1 MEPRNTPPLG
11 GMNTPPPGR
20 KRPRTDKPPSN
31 MYGDKRRREQETSY
45 MQELVELITSVSN
58 PESLN
63 MTQEKLAP
71 LLERWNQ
78 MNRKDQ
84 QQELEQQGSEVQHS
98 QVSSSKPGML
108 SGDSL
113 ESVLLQTLDGF
124 LFVVNMNNNKA
135 EIEYVSGN
143 IQSYLNYKKEELI
156 GQSIYNFIHVGDH
169 NHSISCLVPNSSNSG
184 GMWKSDQSGASVSR
198 SFTCRMQIKCEDSNN
213 GINQE
218 TRYENMKCSAMLK
231 PATEKDGESSS
242 SAEGEGTSHLYIIAQ
257 RASDEDR
264 SSSML
269 PSIEEMGM
277 ELDVNCCILSVDTSK
292 VKPPYHS
299 REEMISQPIYK
310 YCFSSD
316 RIEMRKYFDEVKEK
330 GSANSPPYSFQLF
343 PELWVYVQMKSH
355 IQKNSINGQTEIV
368 VVHTIIRDAELSKK
382 LKSPPSTSSQATTTP
397 TSRVLEAL
405 SNMKP
410 GLHTSTVNQLTRIMM
425 QRSKQKQQH
434 QHQQQQQQQHQQQ
447 QQQQQ
452 QQGLGYGAN
461 SMNMHPQDRLMPIHQ
476 GGGGM
481 MLAGTPPLPDRTNF
495 QGMNTFGQVPNASN
509 ANIVS
514 QVVGGAPMPNL
525 EPSTL
530 THMPSSSGHGRPGV
544 ELDDNDVFLPNL
556 KSQDPS
562 KLQHED
568 GKDKRKSVDNP
579 SPDTNDET
587 DNEFL
592 RRNILLSKLLED
604 EETNIDN
611 LDDEIVKGSPPTT
624 SAAST
629 TVHAKHQSSKPPP
642 VHRKDVLDNTLLKTM
657 LEEEQIR
664 QHQVAEVNPKKLEQS
679 ERERATS
686 KSTLLASMLD
696 GDPSKMFGSG
706 KLPKEQPGF
715 ISSTIVSTTTAL
727 RNRSDSLE
735 DRKGDGEKKEGGPKK
750 TKKKNE
756 LLERLLREED
766 PCSSSDQNQNLKK
779 SQDKSEGS
787 PNKDTTTSPTVT
799 TTKPR
804 LSSNQTDFSSMLDD
818 DSSLLSDEESNSV
831 IQQIIQAASNFPDDL
846 GANNPNLIVDILK
859 EFENSTN
866 VVEREFVK
874 QILSPEQQLSNQM
887 KAQGNLPPYK
897 DQMDQQQQQHQQQ
910 QQQQQQQHQQQQ
922 QQQQQH
928 FTNLNQA
935 AAAPRGSNSQGT
947 SYTNDNTNM
956 NFRQM
961 GMGIPANSPM
971 NTGTTGTFNNLPGPP
986 SMLQG
991 LMPGNPSQTMNK
1003 APQFVP
1009 NPESMYRPG
1018 QNMPVSTQADKMK
1031 EKTVGNGGLGN
1042 EDSEEFIQQLEQVLS
1057 SGELDMS
1064 LPRSS
1069 STPSSQ
1075 DNFSNLWNNKQ
1086 APAVPSSAQPTNI
1099 PSQSM
1104 PTNSYTQGVPVAA
1117 GGGKPMGQ
1125 VMGHPASVGNQQV
1138 MPDGNAMQM
1147 PNSGMVSSTMMPGMG
1162 QPRFQTTPGGNP
1174 RPGYPSSMPL
1184 SNQMQSMMPMQ
1195 GTGHPP
1201 DTMTRQPNSQL
1212 KNALM
1217 KKQQQQRWQEQHRQ
1231 QQQQQQQQQ
1240 MLQQQRLMQQQQQ
1253 QKNLMMLQQKQQQQ
1267 TFTGPQKANIPY
1279 SNQMGNFPNHPM
1291 QPGGSMGP
1299 RPMHHGMQ
1307 QQFPQG
1313 APSARPSPDY
1323 GHQFGQMMPQNRS
1336 MPSAYQG
1343 SVPQHNM
1350 HMPGF
1355 HGPDFSGGMTP
1366 GGSMG
1371 PAGNMNA
1378 LSGMMHNPNRMAQ
1391 MGNQH
1396 PGMGMNPAMGGT
1408 GMPQT
1413 TAMNPNLRPNMRPG
1427 VSMGS
1432 RMANPP
1438 LNRSMSMPQSTM
1450 NPYQMQNSQNFAN
1463 FAPNNPNMAIR
1474 PTGGGMGGISRQAS
1488 MPDAMNANMW
1498 NGGSTGN
1505 VPGPYNTAVATSA
1518 SSMAANQFGNTGGGM
1533 EFQNMMQRGGM
1544 PGQMGHSTMGN
1555 NPNMAAV
1562 NMQPPNQQGGFPG
1575 GQGNPQQT
1583 ASTTTNNSGTSYP
1596 TSGSGVTAGMMQ
1608 QHGGNS
1614 ELDKMMNFDFN
1625 KPDGMMGQNPAMP
1638 PQAGIPD
1645 TSGNARR
1652 MQMNN
1657 TQNRVHK
1664 EAKARFQKF
1673 CKYSDA
1679 KEAPDASTRVANLF
1693 RNQLIGMAPNLPT
1706 NDVGVPSTFLATPGS
1721 NQQRVPQENMDQSGG
1736 DSQDDGNKHSLLQ
1749 KLLSST

>member
-368 VVHTIIRDAELSKK
+368 VVHTIIRTFKEVKITTQHKQPSYYDSNFKSFRSPVQHEAWFTHVDCKPTDAYHDAEIQTETTT
-382 LKSPPSTSSQATTTP
+382 STSTTTTAAASTAATTT
-397 TSRVLEAL
+397 TTTRSRA
-405 SNMKP
+405 
-410 GLHTSTVNQLTRIMM
+410 
-425 QRSKQKQQH
+425 
-434 QHQQQQQQQHQQQ
+434 
-447 QQQQQ
+447 
-452 QQGLGYGAN
+452 
-461 SMNMHPQDRLMPIHQ
+461 
-476 GGGGM
+476 
-481 MLAGTPPLPDRTNF
+481 
-495 QGMNTFGQVPNASN
+495 
-509 ANIVS
+509 
-514 QVVGGAPMPNL
+514 
-525 EPSTL
+525 
-530 THMPSSSGHGRPGV
+530 GV

-897 DQMDQQQQQHQQQ
+897 DQMDQQQQQ
-910 QQQQQQQHQQQQ
+910 
-922 QQQQQH
+922 
-928 FTNLNQA
+928 
-935 AAAPRGSNSQGT
+935 
-947 SYTNDNTNM
+947 
-956 NFRQM
+956 
-961 GMGIPANSPM
+961 
-971 NTGTTGTFNNLPGPP
+971 
-986 SMLQG
+986 
-991 LMPGNPSQTMNK
+991 
-1003 APQFVP
+1003 
-1009 NPESMYRPG
+1009 
-1018 QNMPVSTQADKMK
+1018 
-1031 EKTVGNGGLGN
+1031 
-1042 EDSEEFIQQLEQVLS
+1042 
-1057 SGELDMS
+1057 
-1064 LPRSS
+1064 
-1069 STPSSQ
+1069 TP
-1075 DNFSNLWNNKQ
+1075 
-1086 APAVPSSAQPTNI
+1086 
-1099 PSQSM
+1099 
-1104 PTNSYTQGVPVAA
+1104 
-1117 GGGKPMGQ
+1117 
-1125 VMGHPASVGNQQV
+1125 
-1138 MPDGNAMQM
+1138 
-1147 PNSGMVSSTMMPGMG
+1147 
-1162 QPRFQTTPGGNP
+1162 
-1174 RPGYPSSMPL
+1174 
-1184 SNQMQSMMPMQ
+1184 
-1195 GTGHPP
+1195 
-1201 DTMTRQPNSQL
+1201 
-1212 KNALM
+1212 
-1217 KKQQQQRWQEQHRQ
+1217 
-1231 QQQQQQQQQ
+1231 
-1240 MLQQQRLMQQQQQ
+1240 
-1253 QKNLMMLQQKQQQQ
+1253 
-1267 TFTGPQKANIPY
+1267 
-1279 SNQMGNFPNHPM
+1279 
-1291 QPGGSMGP
+1291 
-1299 RPMHHGMQ
+1299 
-1307 QQFPQG
+1307 
-1313 APSARPSPDY
+1313 
-1323 GHQFGQMMPQNRS
+1323 
-1336 MPSAYQG
+1336 
-1343 SVPQHNM
+1343 
-1350 HMPGF
+1350 
-1355 HGPDFSGGMTP
+1355 
-1366 GGSMG
+1366 
-1371 PAGNMNA
+1371 
-1378 LSGMMHNPNRMAQ
+1378 
-1391 MGNQH
+1391 
-1396 PGMGMNPAMGGT
+1396 
-1408 GMPQT
+1408 T
-1413 TAMNPNLRPNMRPG
+1413 TA
-1427 VSMGS
+1427 
-1432 RMANPP
+1432 
-1438 LNRSMSMPQSTM
+1438 
-1450 NPYQMQNSQNFAN
+1450 
-1463 FAPNNPNMAIR
+1463 
-1474 PTGGGMGGISRQAS
+1474 
-1488 MPDAMNANMW
+1488 
-1498 NGGSTGN
+1498 
-1505 VPGPYNTAVATSA
+1505 
-1518 SSMAANQFGNTGGGM
+1518 
-1533 EFQNMMQRGGM
+1533 
-1544 PGQMGHSTMGN
+1544 
-1555 NPNMAAV
+1555 
-1562 NMQPPNQQGGFPG
+1562 
-1575 GQGNPQQT
+1575 
-1583 ASTTTNNSGTSYP
+1583 TTTSSNN
-1596 TSGSGVTAGMMQ
+1596 
-1608 QHGGNS
+1608 N
-1614 ELDKMMNFDFN
+1614 
-1625 KPDGMMGQNPAMP
+1625 
-1638 PQAGIPD
+1638 I
-1645 TSGNARR
+1645 
-1652 MQMNN
+1652 
-1657 TQNRVHK
+1657 
-1664 EAKARFQKF
+1664 
-1673 CKYSDA
+1673 
-1679 KEAPDASTRVANLF
+1679 
-1693 RNQLIGMAPNLPT
+1693 LPT
-1706 NDVGVPSTFLATPGS
+1706 
-1721 NQQRVPQENMDQSGG
+1721 
-1736 DSQDDGNKHSLLQ
+1736 
-1749 KLLSST
+1749 